1 MTTPRVS
8 PVTLTIDDA
17 TRALA
22 GKLTGDTGETFSALV
37 RRLIRAEAKRIS
49 SARLRALLAQK
60 EASK

>member
-1 MTTPRVS
+1 MSERWTS

-22 GKLTGDTGETFSALV
+22 GKLTEDAGETFSALV

-60 EASK
+60 EASE